1 MNNSDISK
9 LKESKTTAGVAGAS
23 GGTLLAAI
31 ASSLPNENS
40 LKFWLLILAP
50 SISVLVGVL
59 WLWTQVEIANYW
71 QDRKLKTIVKTA
83 KRVLL
88 EALENPN
95 TSEEHRKLLQK
106 KLEETELVI
115 ADIHLGRIKSMS
127 ALLTVSDIKDIE
139 SKIK

>member
-1 MNNSDISK
+1 VNNSDISK